1 MTKIKVRIAILYATV
16 GTGHKTAAKA
26 LAKWFK
32 LVSSD
37 VEVLCLDT
45 LSFYSPI
52 VRGIYT
58 KSYLELV
65 RKMPQLWGYF
75 YDTMDNPS
83 AREGVLATIAD
94 LTEKVNTM
102 TLLDELE
109 NFSPDAVLFTHFFG
123 SQAVLDKL
131 GDQIPVCYVNTDFL
145 SHVFHRNPL
154 FHAWF
159 AASEETLEQYLA
171 DGLEAE
177 RLFLTGIP
185 VDPIYVSPPSKE
197 EGRVRLGIERDV
209 NHILVMG
216 GGIGVGP
223 IEEVLD
229 SLYKDTNALITVICG
244 NNEKLFKKL
253 SNQWEGISRVD
264 VKGFVDNIIDYYASC
279 DLVFMKPGGLS
290 TSELLCMG
298 KPIILTDPIP
308 GQEQRNSD
316 YLLDR
321 QAARVLFEYRRA
333 ASKAKRILSS
343 QQEIKRLSDTAKK
356 ISRPFAGRD
365 IALKTIE
372 IAQRHKEKVS
382 ESQ

>member
-1 MTKIKVRIAILYATV
+1 MKKIRVAILYASV

-26 LAKWFK
+26 LAKWFSA
-32 LVSSD
+32 VSPD

-58 KSYLELV
+58 RSYLELV

-83 AREGVLATIAD
+83 ARDGVLATLAE

-102 TLLDELE
+102 TLLNELE
-109 NFSPDAVLFTHFFG
+109 NFAPHAVLFTHFFG
-123 SQAVLDKL
+123 SQAVLDKFQ
-131 GDQIPVCYVNTDFL
+131 GQVPVCYVNTDFL
-145 SHVFHRNPL
+145 SHVFHRNPA
-154 FHAWF
+154 FYAWF

-171 DGLEAE
+171 DGLESE
-177 RLFLTGIP
+177 RIFLTGIP
-185 VDPIYVSPPSKE
+185 VDPIYSSPPSKE
-197 EGRVRLGIERDV
+197 EGRSKLGIDSRA

-223 IEEVLD
+223 IEEVLA
-229 SLYKDTNALITVICG
+229 SLYKDTDALITVICG
-244 NNEKLFKKL
+244 NNEKLFQKL
-253 SNQWEGISRVD
+253 SNQWEDVSRVE

-333 ASKAKRILSS
+333 ASKANMILSS
-343 QQEIKRLSDTAKK
+343 CQEMRRLRENAKK

-365 IALKTIE
+365 IVLKTLE
-372 IAQRHKEKVS
+372 IAQKHKIKVS
-382 ESQ
+382 KSQ

>member
-1 MTKIKVRIAILYATV
+1 MKKRIAILYASV

-26 LAKWFK
+26 LSKWFN
-32 LVSSD
+32 LVSPD
-37 VEVLCLDT
+37 IEVLCLDT

-58 KSYLELV
+58 RSYLELV

-83 AREGVLATIAD
+83 AREGVLATLAE
-94 LTEKVNTM
+94 LTEKVNTLK
-102 TLLDELE
+102 LLDELE
-109 NFSPDAVLFTHFFG
+109 KFNPHAVLFTHFFG
-123 SQAVLDKL
+123 SQVVLDKF
-131 GDQIPVCYVNTDFL
+131 GKEIPVCYVNTDFL
-145 SHVFHRNPL
+145 SHVFHRNPA
-154 FHAWF
+154 FYAWF
-159 AASEETLEQYLA
+159 AASEETIEQYLA
-171 DGLEAE
+171 DGLNSEQIY
-177 RLFLTGIP
+177 LTGIP
-185 VDPIYVSPPSKE
+185 VDPAYSNPPRQDE
-197 EGRVRLGIERDV
+197 ARARLGIDPSLQ
-209 NHILVMG
+209 HILVMG

-223 IEEVLD
+223 IEEVLV
-229 SLYKDTNALITVICG
+229 SLYKDTDALITVICG
-244 NNEKLFKKL
+244 NNEKLHLKL
-253 SNQWEGISRVD
+253 MEQWEKVDRVSI
-264 VKGFVDNIIDYYASC
+264 KGFVDGIIDYYAST

-321 QAARVLFEYRRA
+321 QAARALFEYRRA
-333 ASKAKRILSS
+333 ASKANFILSS
-343 QQEIKRLSDTAKK
+343 PEESKRLSESAKK
-356 ISRPFAGRD
+356 IARPFAGRD

-382 ESQ
+382 KSQ